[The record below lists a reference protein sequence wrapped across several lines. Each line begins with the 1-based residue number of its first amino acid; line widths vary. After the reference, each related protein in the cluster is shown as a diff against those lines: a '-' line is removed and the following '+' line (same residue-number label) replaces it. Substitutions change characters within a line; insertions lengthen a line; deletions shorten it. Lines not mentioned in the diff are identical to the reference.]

1 MFPAT
6 FLIITLFRK
15 SRPKNKRPSR
25 VQTALNNTTK
35 RATSMTDVNPTL
47 ENTREGTLTPSVL
60 LEQKNRPDTSLS
72 RGYTSLSVGELA
84 EKPSKKKKKM
94 DCPWYFVIFAWILL
108 WLATLT
114 AAAFVLFYGIQFQD
128 IKCKK
133 WITSMLISFFA
144 SVFVTQP
151 IKVRKHNKMF
161 CIKRNRCSI

>member
-1 MFPAT
+1 
-6 FLIITLFRK
+6 
-15 SRPKNKRPSR
+15 
-25 VQTALNNTTK
+25 
-35 RATSMTDVNPTL
+35 MTDVNPTL

-84 EKPSKKKKKM
+84 EKPKKKKKKM
-94 DCPWYFVIFAWILL
+94 DFPWYFVIFAWILL

-128 IKCKK
+128 VKCKK
-133 WITSMLISFFA
+133 WITSMLISFVA

-151 IKVRKHNKMF
+151 IKVW
-161 CIKRNRCSI
+161 KRVLTAISSSLKRR

>member
-84 EKPSKKKKKM
+84 EKPSKKKKEDGLSLVFRHFCLDIAM
-94 DCPWYFVIFAWILL
+94 VGDIDSSGLCTVL
-108 WLATLT
+108 WN
-114 AAAFVLFYGIQFQD
+114 
-128 IKCKK
+128 
-133 WITSMLISFFA
+133 
-144 SVFVTQP
+144 SVP
-151 IKVRKHNKMF
+151 RY
-161 CIKRNRCSI
+161 